1 MMSEREERREQLASA
16 LMDFLALCDEAEA
29 VITGKDVTYSEH
41 VDFSSVVDTVLP
53 LPVDKDSIQG
63 TNLKQLEAL
72 VSRCNK
78 CRLSEGRTHTVFGE
92 GVVPARL
99 MVIGEGPGAEEDACG
114 RAFVGRAG
122 KYLDSWLSSISM
134 DRTTNVYIANIVKC
148 RPPENRN
155 PHPDEVQACIGYLKR
170 QVQLIKPEIILLAG
184 SVAARSLL
192 DVPEGVGKLRGRFH
206 RYEGIPVLVT
216 YHPAGVLRNPE
227 YRRPVWEDL
236 KKVAAYL
243 NIQLPRRS

>member
-72 VSRCNK
+72 VSRCTK

-122 KYLDSWLSSISM
+122 KYLDSWPMSTSP
-134 DRTTNVYIANIVKC
+134 T
-148 RPPENRN
+148 
-155 PHPDEVQACIGYLKR
+155 
-170 QVQLIKPEIILLAG
+170 
-184 SVAARSLL
+184 
-192 DVPEGVGKLRGRFH
+192 
-206 RYEGIPVLVT
+206 
-216 YHPAGVLRNPE
+216 
-227 YRRPVWEDL
+227 
-236 KKVAAYL
+236 
-243 NIQLPRRS
+243 